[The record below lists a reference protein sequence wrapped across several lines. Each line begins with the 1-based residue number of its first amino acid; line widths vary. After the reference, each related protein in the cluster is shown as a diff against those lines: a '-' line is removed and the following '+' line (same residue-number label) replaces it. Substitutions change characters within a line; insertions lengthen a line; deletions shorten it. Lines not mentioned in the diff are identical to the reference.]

1 MDPNVL
7 WPQSGLCYK
16 VVMASTTQQADAEA
30 RVSASS
36 WPTPGSV
43 LPLVFAFLR
52 IPMVAV
58 AALVTVAVLAA
69 FGVALDFPASTLSA
83 LYLAP
88 VNLASLLLLRWA
100 LHREGRRVRD
110 LIGFDRARLGRDIL
124 WGLLWL
130 MVLYLPFAGAIIG
143 TMFLLYGGDA
153 FTSFEAAFVPTGGYP
168 VMPPALAIVFAVVV
182 VITFAPLNAP
192 TEELVYRG
200 YAQGGLSKTLKTK
213 WLAVV
218 IPAIGFGLQHIF
230 FAATA
235 PGMLVFAVAF
245 FVWGLG
251 SGIIFLKQGRLMPLI
266 VCHFIVNLFT
276 SLPALIV
283 PFVV

>member
-1 MDPNVL
+1 MTSTATEADVALRDDEAVPG
-7 WPQSGLCYK
+7 WPPAG
-16 VVMASTTQQADAEA
+16 T
-30 RVSASS
+30 
-36 WPTPGSV
+36 V
-43 LPLVFAFLR
+43 LPLAFAFLR
-52 IPMVAV
+52 VPLVAA
-58 AALVTVAVLAA
+58 AALVTVGLLAA
-69 FGVALDFPASTLSA
+69 SGIAVAFPASSLSA

-88 VNLASLLLLRWA
+88 VNLASLLMLRWA

-110 LIGFDRARLGRDIL
+110 LIGFERARLGRDIG

-153 FTSFEAAFVPTGGYP
+153 FTSFETAFVPAGGYL
-168 VMPPALAIVFAVVV
+168 VMTPALAIVFAVVV

-200 YAQGGLSKTLKTK
+200 YAQGGLRRALNSR

-235 PGMLVFAVAF
+235 PAMLVFAVAF

-251 SGIIFLKQGRLMPLI
+251 SGIIYLKQGRLMPLI
-266 VCHFIVNLFT
+266 ICHFIVNLFT

>member
-1 MDPNVL
+1 MSFPTTEADVAQRDEQKASG
-7 WPQSGLCYK
+7 WPPVG
-16 VVMASTTQQADAEA
+16 T
-30 RVSASS
+30 
-36 WPTPGSV
+36 V
-43 LPLVFAFLR
+43 LPLAFAFLR
-52 IPMVAV
+52 VPLVAA
-58 AALVTVAVLAA
+58 AALVTIGLLAA
-69 FGVALDFPASTLSA
+69 SGIAVDFPASSLSA
-83 LYLAP
+83 LYIAP

-110 LIGFDRARLGRDIL
+110 LIGFDRERLGRDIL

-153 FTSFEAAFVPTGGYP
+153 FTSFETAFVPADGYLI
-168 VMPPALAIVFAVVV
+168 MPPVLAIVFAVAV

-200 YAQGGLSKTLKTK
+200 YAQGGLRTALRSK

-218 IPAIGFGLQHIF
+218 IPALGFGLQHIF

-235 PGMLVFAVAF
+235 PAMLVFAVAF

-251 SGIIFLKQGRLMPLI
+251 SGIIYLKQGRLMPLI
-266 VCHFIVNLFT
+266 LCHFIVNLFT

>member
-1 MDPNVL
+1 MIQTGLQVDAATRL
-7 WPQSGLCYK
+7 AETARGWPP
-16 VVMASTTQQADAEA
+16 
-30 RVSASS
+30 R
-36 WPTPGSV
+36 GSV
-43 LPLVFAFLR
+43 PPLAFAFLR
-52 IPMVAV
+52 VPLVAA
-58 AALVTVAVLAA
+58 AALVTVGMLAA
-69 FGVALDFPASTLSA
+69 AGIAVKFPASTLSA

-88 VNLASLLLLRWA
+88 VNIASLLLLRWV

-110 LIGFDRARLGRDIL
+110 LIGFDRARLRRDIL

-130 MVLYLPFAGAIIG
+130 MVLYLPFASAIIG

-153 FTSFEAAFVPTGGYP
+153 FTSFESVFVPATGYP
-168 VMPPALAIVFAVVV
+168 VMPQALAIGFAVIVV
-182 VITFAPLNAP
+182 VTFAPLNAP

-200 YAQGGLSKTLKTK
+200 YSQGGLSAALDSK
-213 WLAVV
+213 WLVVV

-245 FVWGLG
+245 FIWGLG
-251 SGIIFLKQGRLMPLI
+251 SGIIYQKQGRLMPLI
-266 VCHFIVNLFT
+266 VCHLIVNLFT

>member
-1 MDPNVL
+1 MRSP
-7 WPQSGLCYK
+7 
-16 VVMASTTQQADAEA
+16 AAEA
-30 RVSASS
+30 DVGTRAGHATTG
-36 WPTPGSV
+36 WPPVGSV
-43 LPLVFAFLR
+43 LPLAFAFLR
-52 IPMVAV
+52 VPLVAA
-58 AALVTVAVLAA
+58 AALVTIGLLAA
-69 FGVALDFPASTLSA
+69 SGIAAEFPVSTLSA

-88 VNLASLLLLRWA
+88 VNLVSLLLLRWA

-110 LIGFDRARLGRDIL
+110 LIGFDRARLGRDTL

-153 FTSFEAAFVPTGGYP
+153 FTSFEPVFVPADGYL
-168 VMPPALAIVFAVVV
+168 VMPQALAIVFAVVV
-182 VITFAPLNAP
+182 VVTFAPLNAP

-200 YAQGGLSKTLKTK
+200 YAQGGLQATLKST

-218 IPAIGFGLQHIF
+218 IPAFGFGLQHVF

-251 SGIIFLKQGRLMPLI
+251 AGVIYLKQGRLMPLI
-266 VCHFIVNLFT
+266 ICHLIVNLFT

>member
-1 MDPNVL
+1 MTSPGVETDVVPRHDETAPG
-7 WPQSGLCYK
+7 WPP
-16 VVMASTTQQADAEA
+16 A
-30 RVSASS
+30 
-36 WPTPGSV
+36 GSV
-43 LPLVFAFLR
+43 LPLAFAFLR
-52 IPMVAV
+52 IPLV
-58 AALVTVAVLAA
+58 AAAALITVGLLAA
-69 FGVALDFPASTLSA
+69 SGIAVEFPASSLSA

-100 LHREGRRVRD
+100 LHRDGRRVRD
-110 LIGFDRARLGRDIL
+110 LIGFDRTRLGRDIL

-143 TMFLLYGGDA
+143 TMFLLYGGEA
-153 FTSFEAAFVPTGGYP
+153 FTSFEAVFVPAEGYL
-168 VMPPALAIVFAVVV
+168 VMPQALAIAFAVVV

-200 YAQGGLSKTLKTK
+200 YAQGGLRRTLKRR

-218 IPAIGFGLQHIF
+218 IPAVGFGLQHIF

-235 PGMLVFAVAF
+235 TGMLVFAVAF

-251 SGIIFLKQGRLMPLI
+251 SGVIYLRQGRLMPLI
-266 VCHFIVNLFT
+266 ICHVIVNLFT

>member
-1 MDPNVL
+1 MTSVPG
-7 WPQSGLCYK
+7 WPP
-16 VVMASTTQQADAEA
+16 A
-30 RVSASS
+30 
-36 WPTPGSV
+36 GSV
-43 LPLVFAFLR
+43 LPLAFAFLR
-52 IPMVAV
+52 VPLVAA
-58 AALVTVAVLAA
+58 AALVTVGLLVASGIAV
-69 FGVALDFPASTLSA
+69 DFPASSLSA

-88 VNLASLLLLRWA
+88 VNLASLLLLRWV
-100 LHREGRRVRD
+100 LHRDGRRVRD
-110 LIGFDRARLGRDIL
+110 LVGFERARLGRDIL

-130 MVLYLPFAGAIIG
+130 MVLYLPFAAAIIG
-143 TMFLLYGGDA
+143 TMFLLYGGAA
-153 FTSFEAAFVPTGGYP
+153 FTSFETVFAPTDGYP
-168 VMPPALAIVFAVVV
+168 ALPPVLAIVFAVLVV
-182 VITFAPLNAP
+182 LTFAPVNAP

-200 YAQGGLSKTLKTK
+200 YAQGGLRRALNSRT
-213 WLAVV
+213 WAVV

-251 SGIIFLKQGRLMPLI
+251 AGIIYLKQGRLMPLI
-266 VCHFIVNLFT
+266 IGHFIINLFT